1 MIRKEMPNNFVYG
14 KGKTNKFWRSII
26 RKRAFIEQRNTLTCL
41 WETIKIRVEELI
53 VVASGKEQDTKT
65 KRAENSARFLF
76 YNNFI
81 LSSEISTILSLY
93 SPPSAFLKFFLLI

>member
-14 KGKTNKFWRSII
+14 KGKKNKFWRSII
-26 RKRAFIEQRNTLTCL
+26 RKRAFIEQKNTLTCL
-41 WETIKIRVEELI
+41 WETTKIRVKELI
-53 VVASGKEQDTKT
+53 VVASGKEQDAKT
-65 KRAENSARFLF
+65 KRAENSVRFLF